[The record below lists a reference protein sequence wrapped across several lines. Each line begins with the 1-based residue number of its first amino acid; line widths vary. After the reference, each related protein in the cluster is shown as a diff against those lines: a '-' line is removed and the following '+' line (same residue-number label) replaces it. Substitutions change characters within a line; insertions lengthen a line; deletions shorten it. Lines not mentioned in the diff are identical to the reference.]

1 MFSKLFPLCALI
13 LLILTLTCNAERAGP
28 HRLNSLSKRSLSE
41 RISNTMKRSSQDN
54 RSLLLVS
61 RDAASQ
67 DEPTDEFNRAPFDL
81 SLEKRQTGV
90 SPKEAPGD
98 SNPVPKPQNLNNLG
112 DSAPLS
118 GEANG
123 AMAPFQKRSSTSS
136 ESFSNNLKE
145 KRYPHPHPV
154 PEPYQ
159 LNEISHLLAT
169 RGKADGSI
177 EYS

>member
-1 MFSKLFPLCALI
+1 MFSKLFPLCTFV
-13 LLILTLTCNAERAGP
+13 LLLLTATCNAERSSP
-28 HRLNSLSKRSLSE
+28 HRLDSLSKRALFEPS
-41 RISNTMKRSSQDN
+41 SNVMKRSLQETRSQD
-54 RSLLLVS
+54 LVS
-61 RDAASQ
+61 RDDAG
-67 DEPTDEFNRAPFDL
+67 DDDGFNRTPFDL
-81 SLEKRQTGV
+81 SLIEKRQTGV
-90 SPKEAPGD
+90 SLKEVPGD

-123 AMAPFQKRSSTSS
+123 AMTPFKKRSSSTTSTS
-136 ESFSNNLKE
+136 KTSKE
-145 KRYPHPHPV
+145 KRYPHPHPI

-177 EYS
+177 EYF